1 MPAAPLLNPGPA
13 SPPDRRGAAH
23 VPLAVAFRG
32 DVAES
37 VHVGSVAVVDRS
49 GRLLHAA
56 GDPFFLTMTR
66 SALKPFQALPFV
78 AAGGPARYGYTPPEI
93 ALLCASHSGE
103 PRHVAAAAAMLAK
116 AGNTDAELQCGTH
129 APLAFETRG
138 EVPPSPPWS
147 ALAHNCS
154 GKHSGMLAYCSQ
166 CGWSKHDYLDWD
178 HPLQHR
184 IRHAVARYAG
194 VDEAGLPWGIDGCSA
209 PVYAL
214 PLANLAYAFARLA
227 GDDDDAEYGSAARTL
242 VDAMTA
248 HPEMVSGAGRSDLAL
263 ATAGR
268 GDFVAKIGA
277 EGVQAI
283 GVRSRGI
290 GIAIKVADG
299 AQRGLHPATVTV
311 LDQLGLLD
319 EAQREALASWRQP
332 ALRNYRGTRTG
343 EVRPLVVLDNADG
356 RCVYK

>member
-1 MPAAPLLNPGPA
+1 
-13 SPPDRRGAAH
+13 
-23 VPLAVAFRG
+23 VPLAVAIRG

-49 GRLLHAA
+49 GRLLHSA
-56 GDPFFLTMTR
+56 GDAFFLTMTR

-78 AAGGPARYGYTPPEI
+78 AAGGPARYGYTPAEI

-138 EVPPSPPWS
+138 EVSPPPPWS
-147 ALAHNCS
+147 PLAHNCS

-194 VDEAGLPWGIDGCSA
+194 VEEAGLPWGIDGCSA

-214 PLANLAYAFARLA
+214 PLANLAYAFARLT
-227 GDDDDAEYGSAARTL
+227 GDDDAEYGSAARTL

-268 GDFVAKIGA
+268 GDFVAKVGA

-319 EAQREALASWRQP
+319 EDQRKALAPWRQP

-343 EVRPLVVLDNADG
+343 EVRALVVLDNADG